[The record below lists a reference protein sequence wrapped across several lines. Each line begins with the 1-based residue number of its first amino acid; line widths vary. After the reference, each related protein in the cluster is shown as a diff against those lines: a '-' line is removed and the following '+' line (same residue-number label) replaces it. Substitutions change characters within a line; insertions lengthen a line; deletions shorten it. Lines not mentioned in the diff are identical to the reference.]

1 MPVLTDTSLLEE
13 EVKFMGSRSPKEPP
27 RADSPSTSEDED
39 DEKDG
44 SGHDSEET
52 PLVTLKGPGLFDPNA
67 YIDLTGRKCCRAVY
81 KAKINSTS
89 GWFPLVYG
97 RTNCTYHS
105 KATEFAPPK
114 IYVRQPKGS
123 LEHGRMDL
131 PSYSA
136 KEFAERLKKY
146 EADWLL
152 ESRIMADST
161 VVSPPPVA
169 RRTPPPKVRTSLRE
183 ELREDPT
190 PPLPRRAHVDLSANA
205 VLDTPPSMR
214 TNVSIKKDFKIYY
227 GLESTEGEREVLQDQ
242 DEAFRWAELQNWNL
256 TGMWTDQVRAS
267 TWMSM
272 APVFLSQ
279 VRPRET
285 QRQNER
291 ANQQRRDNEA

>member
-1 MPVLTDTSLLEE
+1 MQAGGNLAFILLRNYFVSTGPHQIITHSPTSLTASL
-13 EVKFMGSRSPKEPP
+13 
-27 RADSPSTSEDED
+27 ASPSSFSRCLSLRIPPSQ
-39 DEKDG
+39 KKKL
-44 SGHDSEET
+44 SS
-52 PLVTLKGPGLFDPNA
+52 
-67 YIDLTGRKCCRAVY
+67 
-81 KAKINSTS
+81 
-89 GWFPLVYG
+89 W
-97 RTNCTYHS
+97 
-105 KATEFAPPK
+105 APPK

-136 KEFAERLKKY
+136 KEFTERLKKY

-169 RRTPPPKVRTSLRE
+169 RRPPPPEVRTSLRE

-227 GLESTEGEREVLQDQ
+227 GLESTDGEREILQDQ
-242 DEAFRWAELQNWNL
+242 DEAFRWAELENWNL

-272 APVFLSQ
+272 APVFLSK
-279 VRPRET
+279 VRPREV
-285 QRQNER
+285 QRKHEGADQR
-291 ANQQRRDNEA
+291 RRDNEAKEEEENNDGREGGRQRSATGLSGGATQLRTRVF